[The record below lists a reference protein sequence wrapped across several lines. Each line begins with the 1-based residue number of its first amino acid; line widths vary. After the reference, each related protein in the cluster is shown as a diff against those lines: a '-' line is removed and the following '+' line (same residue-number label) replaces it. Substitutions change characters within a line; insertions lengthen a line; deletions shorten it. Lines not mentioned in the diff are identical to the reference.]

1 MQYKN
6 SDESKQIQQNQTLNK
21 IEENGHVFISGSY
34 ENRNSKLIIY
44 CPKHNIESHT
54 TFYNYNRSRTGCL
67 LCGREQVSEK
77 LTDRQFSEET
87 HQKMIQSANK
97 RPFRG
102 GKSRRWRENQP
113 YRKWRAAVC
122 DRWGNECAVTGI
134 KNKAG
139 EKPILIAH
147 HLISAHSEDALALNV
162 DNGILIH
169 MDIHTTFHKNFN
181 YTNNNVS
188 QFKKFILL
196 LLKGE
201 IVMPI
206 SSQADSKESEGSETR
221 VYDPER
227 IMKLHERLTEIEKL
241 FS

>member
-6 SDESKQIQQNQTLNK
+6 SDKSKQIQQNQTLNK

-44 CPKHNIESHT
+44 CPKHDIENNT

-67 LCGREQVSEK
+67 FCGREQVSEK

-102 GKSRRWRENQP
+102 GKPRRWRENQP
-113 YRKWRAAVC
+113 YRNWRAAVC
-122 DRWGNECAVTGI
+122 DRWDNECAVTGI

-139 EKPILIAH
+139 LGATGVADAPSARPLKPILIAH
-147 HLISAHSEDALALNV
+147 HLISAHSKEALALNV
-162 DNGILIH
+162 VNGILIH
-169 MDIHTTFHKNFN
+169 TDIHTTFHKNFN

-221 VYDPER
+221 
-227 IMKLHERLTEIEKL
+227 
-241 FS
+241 